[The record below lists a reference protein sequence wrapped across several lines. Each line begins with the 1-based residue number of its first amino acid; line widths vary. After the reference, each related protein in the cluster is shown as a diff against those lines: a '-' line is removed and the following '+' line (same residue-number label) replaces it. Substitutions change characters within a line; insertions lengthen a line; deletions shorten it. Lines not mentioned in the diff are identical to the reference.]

1 MHETVFCCSKTFIGK
16 IFLNESGCKNSRKVR
31 FIAQPTIRQSHNNP
45 ISDLPHDLC
54 WPNLSPACISIQHMI
69 FNQY

>member
-45 ISDLPHDLC
+45 ISDLPHDPC
-54 WPNLSPACISIQHMI
+54 
-69 FNQY
+69 